1 MTELALPALASTAAY
16 PERRDE
22 RPGGVDRWVERVS
35 AVPQRWFA
43 ARAVSNEA
51 IVQAVHAAA
60 LDVHHLSDEALAPA
74 AVEAGTALRREGFS
88 VAASGRAF
96 ALVQEAAQRSL
107 GLRHFDVQLQGG
119 WVMLN
124 GMIAEMG
131 TGEGKTLTATLTA
144 CTAAFAGMPVHIIT
158 VNDYLCTRDAQWMRP
173 LYALLGLSVGT
184 VVGGQSPE
192 VRRAAYACDITYCTN
207 KDLTFDYLRD
217 RLALGPRAGR
227 AQLAV
232 QRLNGTH
239 SRVKNLVLRGL
250 HFAIVDEA
258 DSVLVDE
265 ARTPLIIS
273 AANTDVPQLQ
283 LHEAALALAGSL
295 RPEVDFAVDAREQQV
310 QLNPTGR
317 AQLAASAAAAAAG
330 LPSPLRGERRREALV
345 TQALTALHVFQRDV
359 HYLVREDKVQIVDE
373 ATGRILPD
381 RSWEHGL
388 HQLVELKEGCTPSAE
403 QTSVGRMTYQRF
415 FRRYLRLGGMTGTA
429 REIGPELWNTYGL
442 SVVPVAPH
450 RPSQRRDA
458 GATVCATMHGKWQAV
473 TQQVRILHASGR
485 PVLVGTRSVAASEAL
500 SACLTEA
507 GLPHQL
513 LNARHDQTEADI
525 IGRAGQ
531 PGSITVATNMA
542 GRGTDI
548 VLGEGVA
555 AAGGLHVICTELHD
569 SRRVDRQLFGRCARQ
584 GDPGSFEE
592 ILSLDDELCQK
603 HMDALGRTMLRRW
616 LGNDQQTTSPLLR
629 SVLRRAQQ
637 GVERQHAGI
646 RRDLLRL
653 DEQFGELMAFSGKSE

>member
-16 PERRDE
+16 PERRVD

-51 IVQAVHAAA
+51 IIQAVHAAA

-74 AVEAGTALRREGFS
+74 AVEVGTALRREGFS

-217 RLALGPRAGR
+217 RLA
-227 AQLAV
+227 QLAV

-295 RPEVDFAVDAREQQV
+295 RPEVDFVVDAREQQV
-310 QLNPTGR
+310 QLNPNGR

-429 REIGPELWNTYGL
+429 REIGPELWHTYGL

-646 RRDLLRL
+646 RRDLLQL